1 MIEETKHKDT
11 LNGVLPAGWDV
22 VMLGDVTEFS
32 RKPRSLNF
40 NRYKK
45 IPFIPME
52 YISDEEIYIS
62 KYVLK
67 NQDEIKSGTFFC
79 KGDLLV
85 AKITPSFEN
94 GKQCI
99 INDLPTDFGYATTEV
114 WPLHG
119 TDRCDILYLFY
130 YLKKHEIR
138 TEIAA
143 KMEGSTGRQR
153 VPKNVLA
160 NFKIPLPPLPEQHA
174 IAKVLS
180 AVQQAKEKTGTV
192 ISATRDLKKSLM
204 KHLFTYGPVPVKK
217 FNEFNEFNEFGEFG
231 EFNEL
236 RVNELGVNE
245 LQNAQNSKN
254 SINLK
259 ETEIGLVP
267 EEWDVVRL
275 GDVFN
280 FSKKPRNLNYESV
293 NQIPFIPMEYI
304 PDESIYNSRF
314 NLKATEDIKTGSF
327 FFKGDLL
334 VAKITPSFENGKQCI
349 VKDLPTDFGYATTE
363 VWPIHETDRGDILY
377 LFYYLKV
384 REIRTNI
391 ASKMEGSTGR
401 QRVPKNVIENL
412 KIPLPTLPTQQK
424 IASFLSAVDEKI
436 EKEEAK
442 KKSLDELFKSLIHNL
457 MTGKVRVNH
466 LKVML

>member
-22 VMLGDVTEFS
+22 VMLGDVADFS

-40 NRYKK
+40 NEYKK

-52 YISDEEIYIS
+52 YIPNEEIYIS
-62 KYVLK
+62 KYDLK
-67 NQDEIKSGTFFC
+67 NQNEIKSGTFFC

-114 WPLHG
+114 WPLHE

-180 AVQQAKEKTGTV
+180 AVQKAKEKTDTV
-192 ISATRDLKKSLM
+192 ISATKDLKKSMM

-217 FNEFNEFNEFGEFG
+217 FNEFDAFNEF
-231 EFNEL
+231 
-236 RVNELGVNE
+236 NELGVNE
-245 LQNAQNSKN
+245 LQNAKNSKNSSNSKN

-267 EEWDVVRL
+267 VQWAV
-275 GDVFN
+275 
-280 FSKKPRNLNYESV
+280 KPL
-293 NQIPFIPMEYI
+293 IDI
-304 PDESIYNSRF
+304 
-314 NLKATEDIKTGSF
+314 ATLQRG
-327 FFKGDLL
+327 
-334 VAKITPSFENGKQCI
+334 
-349 VKDLPTDFGYATTE
+349 KDLPKQKQIPGTF
-363 VWPIHETDRGDILY
+363 PIVGSSGILEY
-377 LFYYLKV
+377 
-384 REIRTNI
+384 
-391 ASKMEGSTGR
+391 
-401 QRVPKNVIENL
+401 P
-412 KIPLPTLPTQQK
+412 
-424 IASFLSAVDEKI
+424 
-436 EKEEAK
+436 
-442 KKSLDELFKSLIHNL
+442 
-457 MTGKVRVNH
+457 
-466 LKVML
+466 

>member
-1 MIEETKHKDT
+1 MSENSIPEGFKMTELGLLPEEWGEVK
-11 LNGVLPAGWDV
+11 
-22 VMLGDVTEFS
+22 LGEVAEQ
-32 RKPRSLNF
+32 RKETTNPR
-40 NRYKK
+40 
-45 IPFIPME
+45 
-52 YISDEEIYIS
+52 DGDW
-62 KYVLK
+62 KYVGLEHIDPGELHLK
-67 NQDEIKSGTFFC
+67 RYGFSNEVRSTKSKFYSG
-79 KGDLLV
+79 
-85 AKITPSFEN
+85 
-94 GKQCI
+94 
-99 INDLPTDFGYATTEV
+99 
-114 WPLHG
+114 
-119 TDRCDILYLFY
+119 DILYGKLRP
-130 YLKKHEIR
+130 YLDKGVLVDFEGICSTDIIVIKTKEDLNETLLAYLVHINEFREYATKTMTGVNHPR
-138 TEIAA
+138 T
-143 KMEGSTGRQR
+143 SWRTLSQ
-153 VPKNVLA
+153 
-160 NFKIPLPPLPEQHA
+160 FSIPLPPLPEQHA

-180 AVQQAKEKTGTV
+180 AVQKAKEKTDAV
-192 ISATRDLKKSLM
+192 ISATKDLKKSLM
-204 KHLFTYGPVPVKK
+204 RHLFTYGPVPVKK
-217 FNEFNEFNEFGEFG
+217 FNELDEFNEF
-231 EFNEL
+231 
-236 RVNELGVNE
+236 NELGVNE
-245 LQNAQNSKN
+245 LQNAQNAQNSKN

-436 EKEEAK
+436 EKEETK
-442 KKSLDELFKSLIHNL
+442 KKSLDELFKSILHNL

-466 LKVML
+466 IEVML